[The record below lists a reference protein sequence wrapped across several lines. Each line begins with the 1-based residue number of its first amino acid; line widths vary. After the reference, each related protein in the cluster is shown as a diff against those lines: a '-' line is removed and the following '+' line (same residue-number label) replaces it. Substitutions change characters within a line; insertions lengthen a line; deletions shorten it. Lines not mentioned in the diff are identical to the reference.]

1 MFSHPPPLSICTDTQ
16 KQVDEMLRFYLSNRA
31 WFDFR
36 IFSCRS
42 KLYMLWTLSF
52 MQAPLQHLAC
62 DSSNAI
68 VQVSCLGLAFIEF
81 KTLLLLNAKICLYL
95 GTSRPR

>member
-1 MFSHPPPLSICTDTQ
+1 
-16 KQVDEMLRFYLSNRA
+16 
-31 WFDFR
+31 
-36 IFSCRS
+36 
-42 KLYMLWTLSF
+42 MLWTLSF